1 MVKDTKLYDVLGVKT
16 DAKDNDLKK
25 AYHKLSIK
33 WHPDK
38 NPDNKE
44 EATTKFQEISEAYSI
59 LSDPEKRSMYDQ
71 IGMDFLKNQD
81 GGPGMDAS
89 DIFSQFFG
97 GNSPFGGGPFG
108 FNFNQGKPTQE
119 NKEDIQIKL
128 NVTLSQIYNEETIDV
143 NYPQKIYCKDSDG
156 TGSKRKIKP
165 KCPDCNGQ
173 GKKVQVVR
181 MGPMIQQMIQ
191 DCPKCKGT
199 GIFISPEDKC
209 NSCNGKGYTVKSK
222 TIQLPLRNG
231 LDNGN
236 KIQLEKKGN
245 NFKEGKT
252 NLIIQINVLPDNTF
266 KRDGST
272 LVTEVQ
278 LELYQSL
285 FGFDKI
291 VKHLDGSLLHIS
303 SSSKIEDGDSRIIKN
318 KGMMDLRTKK
328 HGDLLI
334 IFKVNYPKVDNYE
347 IEEINILKKLLSKNC
362 QNEIETENKIKSG
375 EIKSTKTILENFN
388 NNIFN
393 ETTNDQEEGAPQCV
407 QS

>member
-71 IGMDFLKNQD
+71 IGMDFIKNQD
-81 GGPGMDAS
+81 GGPGMDPS

-97 GNSPFGGGPFG
+97 GNSPFGGAPFG
-108 FNFNQGKPTQE
+108 FNFNQGKPNQE
-119 NKEDIQIKL
+119 KNDDIQIKL
-128 NVTLSQIYNEETIDV
+128 NVTLSQIYNEETINV

-191 DCPKCKGT
+191 DCQKCRGS

-209 NSCNGKGYTVKSK
+209 DSCSGKGYTVKSK

-245 NFKEGKT
+245 HFKDGKT

-272 LVTEVQ
+272 LITEVK

-285 FGFDKI
+285 FGFDKV

-303 SSSKIEDGDSRIIKN
+303 SSSKIEDGDSRIIRN

-347 IEEINILKKLLSKNC
+347 VEEINILKKLLSKNC
-362 QNEIETENKIKSG
+362 QNEIETEDKIKSG
-375 EIKSTKTILENFN
+375 EIKSTKTILENFSN
-388 NNIFN
+388 DIFN